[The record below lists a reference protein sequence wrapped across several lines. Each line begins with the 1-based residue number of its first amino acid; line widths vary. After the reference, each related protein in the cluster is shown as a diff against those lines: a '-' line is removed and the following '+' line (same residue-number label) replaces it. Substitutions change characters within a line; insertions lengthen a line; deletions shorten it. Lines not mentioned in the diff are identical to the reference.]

1 MLRGMDRGLL
11 GAGLCL
17 AFMLGACGGGGGS
30 GGSSGPPAA
39 PAPTPGCTQAFNING
54 VWTVEED
61 DPITGGYCAGDTG
74 GIYDLTFVQNGS
86 AVVATDDVGRNY
98 NGTYCNGQ
106 ILTGVPFSYAED
118 GGMTT
123 ITALTITVTSA
134 NAATVHSTWTWSDEL
149 GHFCS
154 GTTHAVASR

>member
-1 MLRGMDRGLL
+1 MRKVVNVGLIVFGL
-11 GAGLCL
+11 GLVL
-17 AFMLGACGGGGGS
+17 MVGACGGGGGS

-39 PAPTPGCTQAFNING
+39 PAPTPGCTQAFNIAG
-54 VWTVEED
+54 VWTVNED
-61 DPITGGYCAGDTG
+61 DPVTGGYCAGDTG
-74 GIYDLTFVQNGS
+74 SIYDLTFVQNGS
-86 AVVATDDVGRNY
+86 AVVATDDVGRTY

-123 ITALTITVTSA
+123 ITALTITVNSA
-134 NAATVHSTWTWSDEL
+134 NSATVNSAWTWSDDM

-154 GTTHAVASR
+154 GTTHAVATR